1 MDENPPILS
10 AADVTEV
17 VRHVVSRL
25 APDELEAVD
34 TVADAWR
41 KDGLANQRSKGAPG
55 AAVGFGVESVLLTA
69 LLFPI
74 VSAAIGEVLGTIAL
88 EPSRLSRKRRKAKI
102 EPAQRDSA
110 IVGVGDGG
118 LPLQLTAEQIED
130 LRASCQRH
138 AQALG
143 LSQAKA
149 RLLADATL
157 GVLARR

>member
-1 MDENPPILS
+1 MDTNPPILY

-17 VRHVVSRL
+17 VRHVVAQL
-25 APDELEAVD
+25 APDELEVVD
-34 TVADAWR
+34 AVADAWLA
-41 KDGLANQRSKGAPG
+41 DGLGNRRSKRAPG
-55 AAVGFGVESVLLTA
+55 ATVGFGVENILLTQ

-88 EPSRLSRKRRKAKI
+88 ERRKAKTKTK
-102 EPAQRDSA
+102 AVQRDSA
-110 IVGVGDGG
+110 IAGVVEGG
-118 LPLQLTAEQIED
+118 LPIQLTAEQIED

-143 LSQAKA
+143 LSLTKA

-157 GVLARR
+157 GALARQ